1 MSGQSCL
8 IDGCQ
13 ARVYAPA
20 GTRSVCKDH
29 FLGFLTWRRRRGPQ
43 MFRKYAGMTME
54 DVELILSPMAED
66 GKEAVGSMGDD
77 TPMAVL
83 SRQVRHVAQ
92 HRAQVPEAFAHTI
105 SLDAHQKAAD
115 YTLAKARVGLVDL
128 GLDAITLVAW
138 TLLGGLDLLNQV
150 TLDWLG
156 EGMRQQIAL
165 VVSFTL
171 IGGLIGLPLS
181 LYQTFGIEQ
190 RFGFNNT
197 TPKLWVSD
205 MLKGLLVGMVL
216 GLPILWLVLWLMQ
229 AGGTLWWLYTWAAL
243 VAYQLF
249 VMWIAPNVIMPLF
262 NKFTPLEDATLKE
275 RVTALMTRSGFTAK
289 GFFVM
294 DGSRRSAHSNAFFT
308 GFGAAKRVVFFDT
321 LLAKL
326 NGDEMEAVLAHELGH
341 FKHRHI
347 LKMMATNFATSLAG
361 LALLGWVSQQVWF
374 YTGLGVMPNLSGNNS
389 ALALL
394 LFMLVLPLF
403 TFFVSPLSARR
414 SRTFEFEADAYAV
427 ANSDGKALAS
437 ALLKLYQDNA
447 STLTPDPWYVA
458 FYYSHPPA
466 SQRLARMAA

>member
-1 MSGQSCL
+1 MMNPSL
-8 IDGCQ
+8 
-13 ARVYAPA
+13 AM
-20 GTRSVCKDH
+20 T
-29 FLGFLTWRRRRGPQ
+29 LT
-43 MFRKYAGMTME
+43 
-54 DVELILSPMAED
+54 L
-66 GKEAVGSMGDD
+66 
-77 TPMAVL
+77 AVL
-83 SRQVRHVAQ
+83 LVANLLTKLWLSGRQVRHVAQ
-92 HRAQVPEAFAHTI
+92 HRDQVPAAFANTI

-115 YTLAKARVGLVDL
+115 YTMAKARVGVADM
-128 GLDAITLVAW
+128 GLDALTLVAW

-150 TLDWLG
+150 TLNWLG
-156 EGMRQQIAL
+156 EGMGQQIML
-165 VVSFTL
+165 VVSFSL

-181 LYQTFGIEQ
+181 LFQTFGIEQ

-205 MLKGLLVGMVL
+205 MFKGLLVGMVL

-229 AGGTLWWLYTWAAL
+229 AGGTLWWIYTWAAL
-243 VAYQLF
+243 VVYQLF

-347 LKMMATNFATSLAG
+347 LKMMATSFATSLAG

-374 YTGLGVMPNLSGNNS
+374 YTGLGVIPNLSGNNS

-414 SRTFEFEADAYAV
+414 SRKFEFEADAYAV
-427 ANSDGKALAS
+427 ANSDGKALAN

>member
-1 MSGQSCL
+1 MMNPSL
-8 IDGCQ
+8 
-13 ARVYAPA
+13 AM
-20 GTRSVCKDH
+20 T
-29 FLGFLTWRRRRGPQ
+29 LT
-43 MFRKYAGMTME
+43 
-54 DVELILSPMAED
+54 L
-66 GKEAVGSMGDD
+66 
-77 TPMAVL
+77 AVL
-83 SRQVRHVAQ
+83 LVANLLTKLWLSGRQVRHVAQ
-92 HRAQVPEAFAHTI
+92 HRDQVPAAFAHTI

-115 YTLAKARVGLVDL
+115 YTMAKARVGVADM
-128 GLDAITLVAW
+128 GLDALTLVAW
-138 TLLGGLDLLNQV
+138 TLLGGLDFLNQV

-156 EGMRQQIAL
+156 VGMGQQIML
-165 VVSFTL
+165 VVSFSL

-181 LYQTFGIEQ
+181 LFQTFGIEQ

-243 VAYQLF
+243 VVYQLF

-262 NKFTPLEDATLKE
+262 NKFTPLEDATLKD

-347 LKMMATNFATSLAG
+347 LKMMATSFATSLAG

-374 YTGLGVMPNLSGNNS
+374 YTGLGVIPNLNGNNS

-414 SRTFEFEADAYAV
+414 SRKFEFEADAYAV
-427 ANSDGKALAS
+427 ANSDGQALAN

-466 SQRLARMAA
+466 SQRLARMAT

>member
-1 MSGQSCL
+1 MMNPSL
-8 IDGCQ
+8 
-13 ARVYAPA
+13 AM
-20 GTRSVCKDH
+20 T
-29 FLGFLTWRRRRGPQ
+29 LT
-43 MFRKYAGMTME
+43 
-54 DVELILSPMAED
+54 L
-66 GKEAVGSMGDD
+66 
-77 TPMAVL
+77 AVL
-83 SRQVRHVAQ
+83 LVANLLTKLWLSGRQVRHVAQ
-92 HRAQVPEAFAHTI
+92 HRDQVPAAFAHTI

-115 YTLAKARVGLVDL
+115 YTMAKARVGVADM
-128 GLDAITLVAW
+128 GLDALTLVAW

-156 EGMRQQIAL
+156 VGMAQQIML
-165 VVSFTL
+165 VVSFSL

-181 LYQTFGIEQ
+181 LFQTFGIEQ

-262 NKFTPLEDATLKE
+262 NKFTPLEDATLKD

-347 LKMMATNFATSLAG
+347 LKMMATSFATSLAG
-361 LALLGWVSQQVWF
+361 LALLGWLSQQVWF
-374 YTGLGVMPNLSGNNS
+374 YTGLGVIPNLNGNNS

-414 SRTFEFEADAYAV
+414 SRKFEFEADAYAV
-427 ANSDGKALAS
+427 ANSDGKALAN

>member
-1 MSGQSCL
+1 MMNPSLTMTLTLAALLVANLLTKLWLSG
-8 IDGCQ
+8 
-13 ARVYAPA
+13 
-20 GTRSVCKDH
+20 
-29 FLGFLTWRRRRGPQ
+29 
-43 MFRKYAGMTME
+43 
-54 DVELILSPMAED
+54 
-66 GKEAVGSMGDD
+66 
-77 TPMAVL
+77 
-83 SRQVRHVAQ
+83 RQVRHVAQ
-92 HRAQVPEAFAHTI
+92 HRAQVPAAFAHTI

-115 YTLAKARVGLVDL
+115 YTLAKSRVGLMDL
-128 GLDAITLVAW
+128 GLDAVTLMAW
-138 TLLGGLDLLNQV
+138 TLLGGLDLLNKV
-150 TLDWLG
+150 TLDWMG
-156 EGMRQQIAL
+156 EGMGQQIAL
-165 VVSFTL
+165 VVSFSL

-205 MLKGLLVGMVL
+205 MLKGLFIGMVL
-216 GLPILWLVLWLMQ
+216 GLPILWLVLWLME
-229 AGGTLWWLYTWAAL
+229 AGGALWWLYAWAAL
-243 VAYQLF
+243 VVYQLF

-262 NKFTPLEDATLKE
+262 NKFTPLEDDTLKE

-347 LKMMATNFATSLAG
+347 LQMMATSFATSLAG
-361 LALLGWVSQQVWF
+361 LALLGWVSQKVWF

-403 TFFVSPLSARR
+403 TFFVTPLSALR
-414 SRTFEFEADAYAV
+414 SRKFEFEADAYAV

>member
-1 MSGQSCL
+1 MMNPSL
-8 IDGCQ
+8 
-13 ARVYAPA
+13 A
-20 GTRSVCKDH
+20 
-29 FLGFLTWRRRRGPQ
+29 
-43 MFRKYAGMTME
+43 MTLALA
-54 DVELILSPMAED
+54 LILVANLLT
-66 GKEAVGSMGDD
+66 KLW
-77 TPMAVL
+77 L
-83 SRQVRHVAQ
+83 SARQTRHVAQ
-92 HRAQVPEAFAHTI
+92 HRAEVPAAFAHTI
-105 SLDAHQKAAD
+105 TLEAHQKAAD
-115 YTLAKARVGLVDL
+115 YTLAKSRVNLIDL
-128 GLDAITLVAW
+128 ALDAVTLLGW
-138 TLLGGLDLLNQV
+138 TLLGGLDALNQL
-150 TLDWLG
+150 TLSWMEPDIA
-156 EGMRQQIAL
+156 QQIVL
-165 VVSFTL
+165 VLCFTL
-171 IGGLIGLPLS
+171 VGGLLGLPLS

-197 TPKLWVSD
+197 TPKLWASD
-205 MLKGLLVGMVL
+205 LVKGLLVGLVL

-229 AGGTLWWLYTWAAL
+229 AGGSLWWLYAWCAL
-243 VAYQLF
+243 VVYQLF

-262 NKFTPLEDATLKE
+262 NKFTPLEDASLKE
-275 RVTALMTRSGFTAK
+275 RVTSLMTRAGFTAK

-321 LLAKL
+321 LLAQL

-347 LKMMATNFATSLAG
+347 LKMMVTSFAVSLAG
-361 LALLGWVSQQVWF
+361 LALLGWLSQQVWF
-374 YTGLGVMPNLSGNNS
+374 YTGLGVMPNLSGGNN

-414 SRTFEFEADAYAV
+414 SRKFEFEADAYA
-427 ANSDGKALAS
+427 AAHSNGQALGS

-466 SQRLARMAA
+466 SQRLARIAA

>member
-1 MSGQSCL
+1 M
-8 IDGCQ
+8 
-13 ARVYAPA
+13 
-20 GTRSVCKDH
+20 T
-29 FLGFLTWRRRRGPQ
+29 LTL
-43 MFRKYAGMTME
+43 A
-54 DVELILSPMAED
+54 
-66 GKEAVGSMGDD
+66 
-77 TPMAVL
+77 AVL
-83 SRQVRHVAQ
+83 VANLLTKLWLSGRQVRHVAQ
-92 HRAQVPEAFAHTI
+92 HRGQVPDAFAHTI

-115 YTLAKARVGLVDL
+115 YTLAKSRVGLIDL
-128 GLDAITLVAW
+128 ALDSVTLIGW
-138 TLLGGLDLLNQV
+138 TLLGGLDALNQI
-150 TLDWLG
+150 TLNWLG
-156 EGMRQQIAL
+156 EGMSQQVAL

-197 TPKLWVSD
+197 TAKLWVSD

-229 AGGTLWWLYTWAAL
+229 AGGPMWWLYTWAAL
-243 VAYQLF
+243 VVYQLF

-262 NKFTPLEDATLKE
+262 NKFTPLEDAALKE
-275 RVTALMTRSGFTAK
+275 RVTALMNRAGFKAK

-321 LLAKL
+321 LLTQL

-347 LKMMATNFATSLAG
+347 LKMMAVSFATSLAG
-361 LALLGWVSQQVWF
+361 LAFLGWISQQIWF
-374 YTGLGVMPNLSGNNS
+374 YTGLGVMPNLNGNNS

-414 SRTFEFEADAYAV
+414 SRKFEFEADAYAI

>member
-1 MSGQSCL
+1 MMNPSL
-8 IDGCQ
+8 
-13 ARVYAPA
+13 AM
-20 GTRSVCKDH
+20 T
-29 FLGFLTWRRRRGPQ
+29 LT
-43 MFRKYAGMTME
+43 
-54 DVELILSPMAED
+54 L
-66 GKEAVGSMGDD
+66 
-77 TPMAVL
+77 AVL
-83 SRQVRHVAQ
+83 LVANLLTKLWLSGRQVRHVAQ
-92 HRAQVPEAFAHTI
+92 HRAQVPAAFAHTI

-115 YTLAKARVGLVDL
+115 YTMVKARVGVADM
-128 GLDAITLVAW
+128 GLDALTLVAW

-150 TLDWLG
+150 TLDWMG
-156 EGMRQQIAL
+156 EGMGQQIML

-181 LYQTFGIEQ
+181 LFQTFGVEQ

-347 LKMMATNFATSLAG
+347 LKMMATSFATSLAG

-414 SRTFEFEADAYAV
+414 SRKFEFEADAYAV
-427 ANSDGKALAS
+427 ANSDGKALAN

>member
-1 MSGQSCL
+1 M
-8 IDGCQ
+8 
-13 ARVYAPA
+13 
-20 GTRSVCKDH
+20 T
-29 FLGFLTWRRRRGPQ
+29 LT
-43 MFRKYAGMTME
+43 
-54 DVELILSPMAED
+54 L
-66 GKEAVGSMGDD
+66 
-77 TPMAVL
+77 AVL
-83 SRQVRHVAQ
+83 LVANLLTKLWLSGRQVRHVAQ
-92 HRAQVPEAFAHTI
+92 HRAQVPAAFAHTI

-115 YTLAKARVGLVDL
+115 YTMAKARVGVADM
-128 GLDAITLVAW
+128 GLDALTLVAW

-150 TLDWLG
+150 TLDWMG
-156 EGMRQQIAL
+156 EGMGQQIML

-181 LYQTFGIEQ
+181 LFQTFGIEQ

-205 MLKGLLVGMVL
+205 MLKSLLVGMVL

-243 VAYQLF
+243 VVYQLF

-347 LKMMATNFATSLAG
+347 LKMMATSFATSLAG

-414 SRTFEFEADAYAV
+414 SRKFEFEADAYAV
-427 ANSDGKALAS
+427 DNSDGKALAN

>member
-1 MSGQSCL
+1 MMNPSLAMTLTLAFLLVANLLTKLWLSG
-8 IDGCQ
+8 
-13 ARVYAPA
+13 
-20 GTRSVCKDH
+20 
-29 FLGFLTWRRRRGPQ
+29 
-43 MFRKYAGMTME
+43 
-54 DVELILSPMAED
+54 
-66 GKEAVGSMGDD
+66 
-77 TPMAVL
+77 
-83 SRQVRHVAQ
+83 RQVRHVAQ
-92 HRAQVPEAFAHTI
+92 HRAQVPAAFAHTI
-105 SLDAHQKAAD
+105 SLEAHQKAAD
-115 YTLAKARVGLVDL
+115 YTLAKARIGVTDL
-128 GLDAITLVAW
+128 GLDAITLMAW

-156 EGMRQQIAL
+156 EGMGQQIAL
-165 VVSFTL
+165 VVSFIL

-181 LYQTFGIEQ
+181 LYQTFVIEQ

-197 TPKLWVSD
+197 TPKLWLSD
-205 MLKGLLVGMVL
+205 MVKGLLVGMVL

-229 AGGTLWWLYTWAAL
+229 AGGSWWWLYTWAAL
-243 VAYQLF
+243 VVYQLF

-262 NKFTPLEDATLKE
+262 NKFTPLEDATLKD
-275 RVTALMTRSGFTAK
+275 RVTSLMTRSGFTAK

-308 GFGAAKRVVFFDT
+308 GFGDAKRVVFFDT
-321 LLAKL
+321 LLAQL

-347 LKMMATNFATSLAG
+347 LKMMATSFATSLAG
-361 LALLGWVSQQVWF
+361 LALLGWVSQQIWF
-374 YTGLGVMPNLSGNNS
+374 YTGLGVMPNLGGNNS

-394 LFMLVLPLF
+394 LFLLVLPLF

-414 SRTFEFEADAYAV
+414 SRKFEFEADAYAV
-427 ANSDGKALAS
+427 ANSDRQALSS
-437 ALLKLYQDNA
+437 ALLKLYKDNA

>member
-1 MSGQSCL
+1 M
-8 IDGCQ
+8 
-13 ARVYAPA
+13 
-20 GTRSVCKDH
+20 T
-29 FLGFLTWRRRRGPQ
+29 LTL
-43 MFRKYAGMTME
+43 A
-54 DVELILSPMAED
+54 
-66 GKEAVGSMGDD
+66 
-77 TPMAVL
+77 AVL
-83 SRQVRHVAQ
+83 VANLLTKLWLNGRQVRHVAQ
-92 HRAQVPEAFAHTI
+92 HRGQVPDAFAHTI

-115 YTLAKARVGLVDL
+115 YTLAKSRVGLIDL
-128 GLDAITLVAW
+128 ALDAVTLIGW
-138 TLLGGLDLLNQV
+138 TLLGGLDALNQV
-150 TLDWLG
+150 TLNWLG
-156 EGMRQQIAL
+156 EGMSQQVAL

-197 TPKLWVSD
+197 TAKLWVSD

-229 AGGTLWWLYTWAAL
+229 AGGPMWWLYTWAAL
-243 VAYQLF
+243 VVYQLF

-262 NKFTPLEDATLKE
+262 NKFTPLEDTTLKE
-275 RVTALMTRSGFTAK
+275 RVTALMNRAGFKAK

-321 LLAKL
+321 LLTQL

-347 LKMMATNFATSLAG
+347 LKMMATSFATSLAG
-361 LALLGWVSQQVWF
+361 LALLGWVAQQVWF
-374 YTGLGVMPNLSGNNS
+374 YTGLGVMPNLTGGND

-414 SRTFEFEADAYAV
+414 SRKFEFEADAYAA
-427 ANSDGKALAS
+427 ANSNGQALGS

-466 SQRLARMAA
+466 SQRLARINA

>member
-1 MSGQSCL
+1 MMNPSL
-8 IDGCQ
+8 
-13 ARVYAPA
+13 AM
-20 GTRSVCKDH
+20 T
-29 FLGFLTWRRRRGPQ
+29 LT
-43 MFRKYAGMTME
+43 
-54 DVELILSPMAED
+54 L
-66 GKEAVGSMGDD
+66 
-77 TPMAVL
+77 AVL
-83 SRQVRHVAQ
+83 LVANLLTKLWLSGRQVRHVAQ
-92 HRAQVPEAFAHTI
+92 HRDQVPAAFAHTI
-105 SLDAHQKAAD
+105 SLEAHQKAAD
-115 YTLAKARVGLVDL
+115 YTMAKARVGVADM
-128 GLDAITLVAW
+128 GLDALTLVAW

-156 EGMRQQIAL
+156 EGMGQQIML
-165 VVSFTL
+165 VVSFSL

-181 LYQTFGIEQ
+181 LFQTFGIEQ

-197 TPKLWVSD
+197 SPKLWVSD

-229 AGGTLWWLYTWAAL
+229 AGGMLWWLYTWAAL

-262 NKFTPLEDATLKE
+262 NKFTPLEDTTLRE

-347 LKMMATNFATSLAG
+347 LKMMVTSFATSLAG
-361 LALLGWVSQQVWF
+361 LALLGWLSQQVWF
-374 YTGLGVMPNLSGNNS
+374 YTGLGVIPNLSGNNS

-414 SRTFEFEADAYAV
+414 SRKFEFEADAYAV
-427 ANSDGKALAS
+427 ANSDGKALAN

>member
-1 MSGQSCL
+1 MMNPSL
-8 IDGCQ
+8 
-13 ARVYAPA
+13 AM
-20 GTRSVCKDH
+20 T
-29 FLGFLTWRRRRGPQ
+29 LTL
-43 MFRKYAGMTME
+43 A
-54 DVELILSPMAED
+54 
-66 GKEAVGSMGDD
+66 
-77 TPMAVL
+77 AVL
-83 SRQVRHVAQ
+83 VANLLTKLWLSNRQVRHVAQ
-92 HRAQVPEAFAHTI
+92 HRATVPAAFAQTI
-105 SLDAHQKAAD
+105 SLEAHQKAAD
-115 YTLAKARVGLVDL
+115 YTLAKARVGVIDL
-128 GLDAITLVAW
+128 GLDAMTLMAW
-138 TLLGGLDLLNQV
+138 TLLGGLDMLNQV
-150 TLDWLG
+150 TLHWLG
-156 EGMRQQIAL
+156 EGMGQQIGL
-165 VVSFTL
+165 VVSFIL
-171 IGGLIGLPLS
+171 IGSLISLPLS

-197 TPKLWVSD
+197 TPKLWLSD
-205 MLKGLLVGMVL
+205 LVKALLVGMVL
-216 GLPILWLVLWLMQ
+216 GLPILWVVLWLMQ
-229 AGGTLWWLYTWAAL
+229 AGGSLWWLYTWVAL

-262 NKFTPLEDATLKE
+262 NKFTPLEDATLKA

-321 LLAKL
+321 LLAQL

-347 LKMMATNFATSLAG
+347 LKMMTTNFATSLAG
-361 LALLGWVSQQVWF
+361 LALLGWLSQQIWF
-374 YTGLGVMPNLSGNNS
+374 YTGLGVMPNVNGNNS

-414 SRTFEFEADAYAV
+414 SRKFEFEADAYAV
-427 ANSDGKALAS
+427 ANSDGKALAN

-466 SQRLARMAA
+466 SQRLARMTA

>member
-1 MSGQSCL
+1 MMNPSL
-8 IDGCQ
+8 
-13 ARVYAPA
+13 AM
-20 GTRSVCKDH
+20 T
-29 FLGFLTWRRRRGPQ
+29 LT
-43 MFRKYAGMTME
+43 
-54 DVELILSPMAED
+54 L
-66 GKEAVGSMGDD
+66 
-77 TPMAVL
+77 AVL
-83 SRQVRHVAQ
+83 LVANLLTKLWLSGRQVRHVAQ
-92 HRAQVPEAFAHTI
+92 HRDQVPAAFAHTI

-115 YTLAKARVGLVDL
+115 YTMAKARVGVADM
-128 GLDAITLVAW
+128 GLDALTLVAW

-156 EGMRQQIAL
+156 AGMSQQIAL
-165 VVSFTL
+165 VVSFSL

-181 LYQTFGIEQ
+181 LFQTFGIEQ

-216 GLPILWLVLWLMQ
+216 GLPILWVVLWLMQ
-229 AGGTLWWLYTWAAL
+229 AGGALWWLYTWAAL

-341 FKHRHI
+341 FKRRHI
-347 LKMMATNFATSLAG
+347 LKMMATSFATSLAG

-374 YTGLGVMPNLSGNNS
+374 YTGLGVIPNLSGNNS

-414 SRTFEFEADAYAV
+414 SRKFEFEADAYAV
-427 ANSDGKALAS
+427 ANSDGKALAN

>member
-1 MSGQSCL
+1 MMNPSL
-8 IDGCQ
+8 
-13 ARVYAPA
+13 AM
-20 GTRSVCKDH
+20 T
-29 FLGFLTWRRRRGPQ
+29 LTL
-43 MFRKYAGMTME
+43 AGM
-54 DVELILSPMAED
+54 LIANLLTKLWLS
-66 GKEAVGSMGDD
+66 G
-77 TPMAVL
+77 
-83 SRQVRHVAQ
+83 RQVRHVAQ
-92 HRAQVPEAFAHTI
+92 HRTQVPAAFAHTI
-105 SLDAHQKAAD
+105 SLDAHHKAAD
-115 YTLAKARVGLVDL
+115 YTLAKARIALVDL
-128 GLDAITLVAW
+128 GLDAVTLMAW

-150 TLDWLG
+150 TLNWFG
-156 EGMRQQIAL
+156 EGMGQQISL
-165 VVSFTL
+165 VVGFSL

-190 RFGFNNT
+190 RFGFNHT

-205 MLKGLLVGMVL
+205 LIKGLLVGMVL

-229 AGGTLWWLYTWAAL
+229 AGGALWWLYTWAAL

-262 NKFTPLEDATLKE
+262 NKFTPLEDAKLKE
-275 RVTALMTRSGFTAK
+275 RVTALMTRAGFTAK

-321 LLAKL
+321 LLAQL

-347 LKMMATNFATSLAG
+347 LKMMVTSFATSLAG

-374 YTGLGVMPNLSGNNS
+374 YTGLGVMPNLNGNNS

-403 TFFVSPLSARR
+403 TFFVSPLSAHR
-414 SRTFEFEADAYAV
+414 SRKFEFEADAYAV
-427 ANSDGKALAS
+427 ANSDGQALAS

>member
-1 MSGQSCL
+1 
-8 IDGCQ
+8 
-13 ARVYAPA
+13 
-20 GTRSVCKDH
+20 
-29 FLGFLTWRRRRGPQ
+29 
-43 MFRKYAGMTME
+43 
-54 DVELILSPMAED
+54 
-66 GKEAVGSMGDD
+66 
-77 TPMAVL
+77 
-83 SRQVRHVAQ
+83 VAQ
-92 HRAQVPEAFAHTI
+92 HRAQVPAAFAHTI

-115 YTLAKARVGLVDL
+115 YTLAKARVGVADL
-128 GLDAITLVAW
+128 GLDAITLMAW
-138 TLLGGLDLLNQV
+138 TLLGGLDLLNQA
-150 TLDWLG
+150 TLNWMG
-156 EGMRQQIAL
+156 EGMGQQVAL

-205 MLKGLLVGMVL
+205 MLKGVLVGMVL

-229 AGGTLWWLYTWAAL
+229 AGGSLWWFYTWAAL
-243 VAYQLF
+243 VVYQLF

-347 LKMMATNFATSLAG
+347 LKMMATSFATSLAG

-374 YTGLGVMPNLSGNNS
+374 YTGLGVMPNLNGNNS

-427 ANSDGKALAS
+427 ANSDGKALAN